1 MALEPKKAALN
12 RIYDILK
19 QYSDYKHP
27 MTQEEIRIKLENEYG
42 ISLERKAIGRNLNLL
57 KELGIEI
64 ESNHSGS
71 YLNYRDFE
79 DSELRMLIDG
89 VLSSKYISKRQS
101 KDIID
106 RLCGLSNKYFKPHIK
121 HIYTLEDV
129 NDVWNKTEN
138 NAVFLNIEIIDEA
151 IEKGKQIFYNYNKY
165 DKNKKLVKSSQQI
178 VSPYQIILH
187 NQRYY
192 LMAYSEYW
200 KNICYH
206 RLDHITN
213 MKMRN
218 ENATP
223 LNTIPEFKHGID
235 YSMFSSTMPYMYTD
249 KPVKVELLA
258 SETIIDQI
266 VDWFGKDIVIADYP
280 QDTSKVNVTLKS
292 SQNAMEHWAL
302 QYINHV
308 EVISPESLRD
318 RIKKALQGGMD
329 KYK

>member
-12 RIYDILK
+12 RILEILK
-19 QYSDYKHP
+19 QYSDYNHP
-27 MTQEEIRIKLENEYG
+27 MTHEDIRVKLENEYG
-42 ISLERKAIGRNLNLL
+42 IVLERKAIGRNISLL
-57 KELGIEI
+57 KEQGYEI
-64 ESNHSGS
+64 ESVKKGS
-71 YLNYRDFE
+71 YLNYREFE

-89 VLSSKYISKRQS
+89 VLSSKYISKKQS

-121 HIYTLEDV
+121 HIYTLDDV

-138 NAVFLNIEIIDEA
+138 NSVFFNIEIIDEA
-151 IEKGKQIFYNYNKY
+151 IEKGKQVYYNYNKY

-192 LMAYSEYW
+192 LMAYSEFW
-200 KNICYH
+200 KNMCYH

-213 MKMRN
+213 IKIR
-218 ENATP
+218 EDHATP

-249 KPVKVELLA
+249 KAVKVELIA
-258 SETIIDQI
+258 DECIIDQI
-266 VDWFGKDIVIADYP
+266 VDWFGKNIIIADIP
-280 QDTSKVNVTLKS
+280 EDQSKVKVTLKS
-292 SQNAMEHWAL
+292 SPNAMEHWAL

-308 EVISPESLRD
+308 EVTYPESLRD
-318 RIKKALQGGMD
+318 RIKKALD
-329 KYK
+329 ERL